1 MSVKLT
7 LGVSL
12 KMYFGFQ
19 QTLDWSRQVADIVR
33 HHPLL
38 RQHPDTTLFTFPS
51 APAIDATLRAFDG
64 TVMQVGA
71 QNIAPAGPGAWTGE
85 TSAAMIAEM
94 GGKFV
99 EIGHAER
106 RRHFHEDDEV
116 ICRKVQLAL
125 EEGLTPV
132 ICIGEPEQM
141 TIQSA
146 TAFAIR
152 EADNIVNFLHQ
163 HALTGDLIFAW
174 EPQWAIGA
182 PQPASADYIQA
193 VCAGLRAHLAS
204 PAGDHRVIYGGS
216 AGPGLLT
223 QLWPHVDGL
232 FLGRFAH
239 QPAAMQAILDEA
251 HTLLTHAD
259 LKENA

>member
-7 LGVSL
+7 IGVSH
-12 KMYFGFQ
+12 KMYFGYQ
-19 QTLDWSRQVADIVR
+19 QTLDWSQQVAEIVR
-33 HHPLL
+33 QHPLL
-38 RQHPDTTLFTFPS
+38 NACPQATLFTFPS
-51 APAIDATLRAFDG
+51 APAIEGALRVFKG
-64 TVMQVGA
+64 TAMQVGA
-71 QNIAPAGPGAWTGE
+71 QNIAAAGPGAWTGE
-85 TSAAMIAEM
+85 TSAAMVSEM

-106 RRHFHEDDEV
+106 RRHFHEDNAV

-125 EEGLTPV
+125 ENGLTPV
-132 ICIGEPEQM
+132 ICIGEPEKM
-141 TIQSA
+141 PIDGA

-152 EADNIVNFLHQ
+152 EADVIINFLHQ

-182 PQPASADYIQA
+182 PQPAGAEYIQS
-193 VCAGLRAHLAS
+193 VCAGLRAHLS
-204 PAGDHRVIYGGS
+204 STPGTHRVIYGGS

-223 QLWPHVDGL
+223 RLWPHVDGL

-251 HTLLTHAD
+251 HTLLTHD
-259 LKENA
+259 DGKENV

>member
-51 APAIDATLRAFDG
+51 APAIDATLRAFVG
-64 TVMQVGA
+64 TAMQVGA

-106 RRHFHEDDEV
+106 RRHCHEDDAV

-193 VCAGLRAHLAS
+193 VRRAAGPSGVPGGRPSRDLWRKRGARFIDSALAACGRAVSWPLCPS
-204 PAGDHRVIYGGS
+204 TCGDAGDSG
-216 AGPGLLT
+216 
-223 QLWPHVDGL
+223 
-232 FLGRFAH
+232 
-239 QPAAMQAILDEA
+239 
-251 HTLLTHAD
+251 
-259 LKENA
+259 

>member
-12 KMYFGFQ
+12 KMYFGYM
-19 QTLDWSRQVADIVR
+19 QTLDWSRQVAEIVA

-38 RQHPDTTLFTFPS
+38 QRYPQTTLFTFPS
-51 APAIDATLRAFDG
+51 APAIAGTLRAFDG
-64 TVMQVGA
+64 TAMQVGA
-71 QNIAPAGPGAWTGE
+71 QNIAPAELGAWTGE
-85 TSAAMIAEM
+85 TSAAMVAEM

-106 RRHFHEDDEV
+106 RRHFNEDEAV

-125 EEGLTPV
+125 ENGLTPV
-132 ICIGEPEQM
+132 ICIGERQQM
-141 TIQSA
+141 YVDDA
-146 TAFAIR
+146 AAFAIQ
-152 EADNIVNFLHQ
+152 EAKVIIDFLQQ

-182 PQPASADYIQA
+182 PQAASAEYIQS
-193 VCAGLRAHLAS
+193 VCTGLRGYLS
-204 PAGDHRVIYGGS
+204 SIAGDLRVIYGGS
-216 AGPGLLT
+216 AGPGLLS

-239 QPAAMQAILDEA
+239 QPAAMQAIIDEA
-251 HTLLTHAD
+251 LALLTHTDTKDSA
-259 LKENA
+259 

>member
-1 MSVKLT
+1 MPVTLT

-12 KMYFGFQ
+12 KMYFGYQ
-19 QTLDWSRQVADIVR
+19 QTRDWSQQVADIVR
-33 HHPLL
+33 QHPLL
-38 RQHPDTTLFTFPS
+38 RQNPETTLFTFPS
-51 APAIDATLRAFDG
+51 APAIDLALRAFDG
-64 TVMQVGA
+64 TAMQVGA
-71 QNIAPAGPGAWTGE
+71 QNIAPAEPGAWTGE
-85 TSAAMIAEM
+85 TSAAMVAEM
-94 GGKFV
+94 GAKFV

-106 RRHFHEDDEV
+106 RRHFYEDDAV

-125 EEGLTPV
+125 ENGLTPV
-132 ICIGEPEQM
+132 ICIGEPEKM
-141 TIQSA
+141 TIGSA

-152 EADNIVNFLHQ
+152 EADVILNFLHH

-182 PQPASADYIQA
+182 PQPASPEYIQS
-193 VCAGLRAHLAS
+193 VCAGLRAHLCAQ
-204 PAGDHRVIYGGS
+204 PGQHRVIYGGS

-239 QPAAMQAILDEA
+239 QPAAVQAILDEA
-251 HTLLTHAD
+251 HTLLTNAD
-259 LKENA
+259 RKENV

>member
-12 KMYFGFQ
+12 KMYFGYQ
-19 QTLDWSRQVADIVR
+19 QTLDWSRQVAEIVR
-33 HHPLL
+33 QHPLL
-38 RQHPDTTLFTFPS
+38 SACPQATLFTFPS
-51 APAIDATLRAFDG
+51 APVLEGTLRAFDG
-64 TVMQVGA
+64 TAMQVGT
-71 QNIAPAGPGAWTGE
+71 QNIAPAEPGAWTGE
-85 TSAAMIAEM
+85 TSAAMVSEM

-106 RRHFHEDDEV
+106 RRHFHEDEAV

-125 EEGLTPV
+125 ENGLTPV
-132 ICIGEPEQM
+132 ICIGEPEKM
-141 TIQSA
+141 AIDSA
-146 TAFAIR
+146 TAYAIQ
-152 EADNIVNFLHQ
+152 EADQIIHFLQQ
-163 HALTGDLIFAW
+163 HALTGELIFAW

-182 PQPASADYIQA
+182 PQPASSDYIQS
-193 VCAGLRAHLAS
+193 VCAGLRAHLSAL
-204 PAGDHRVIYGGS
+204 PGDHRVIYGGS

-251 HTLLTHAD
+251 HTLLAHVEN
-259 LKENA
+259 KERA